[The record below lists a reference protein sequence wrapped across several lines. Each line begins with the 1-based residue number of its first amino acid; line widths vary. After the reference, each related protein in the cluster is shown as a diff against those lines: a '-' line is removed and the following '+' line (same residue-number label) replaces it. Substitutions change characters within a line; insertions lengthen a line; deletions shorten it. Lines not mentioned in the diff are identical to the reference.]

1 MTTVSLTYYHDSKNH
16 GNFGDELSPF
26 IIQELLSS
34 EYKLLLNAPEADHSL
49 LGIGS
54 IIHLSKENDYVFGS
68 GLGVL
73 EPESLP
79 HLNICAVRGPL
90 TRETLA
96 HYKIDCPE
104 VYGDAAL
111 LLPKF
116 YTPTYCEGLSTKIG
130 FVPHFNHY
138 DTYASLELPENF
150 HLIDPTMEWRQVIDE
165 ITSCHSI
172 VSQSLHG
179 LICADAY
186 NIPNIRFA
194 ENFWFCNMCH
204 SLNTQSGL
212 NLDETFNLSTSGDE
226 RPSCVCGWKYNCWG
240 NNLLHHNGD
249 FKFHDYFMSQGRES
263 ISLTTLESYDETL
276 LYTDGNQIDLELLTS
291 VFPF

>member
-1 MTTVSLTYYHDSKNH
+1 MTTVSLTYYHDSKNY

-26 IIQELLSS
+26 IIEELLSS

-96 HYKIDCPE
+96 HYEIDCPE

-165 ITSCHSI
+165 ITSCHAI
-172 VSQSLHG
+172 VSQSL
-179 LICADAY
+179 CQ
-186 NIPNIRFA
+186 
-194 ENFWFCNMCH
+194 H
-204 SLNTQSGL
+204 S
-212 NLDETFNLSTSGDE
+212 F
-226 RPSCVCGWKYNCWG
+226 
-240 NNLLHHNGD
+240 
-249 FKFHDYFMSQGRES
+249 
-263 ISLTTLESYDETL
+263 
-276 LYTDGNQIDLELLTS
+276 
-291 VFPF
+291 

>member
-1 MTTVSLTYYHDSKNH
+1 MKSISLTYYHDSKNY

-34 EYKLLLNAPEADHSL
+34 DYTLTFNAPESDHSL

-54 IIHLSKENDYVFGS
+54 IIHLAKENDYVFGS
-68 GLGVL
+68 GFGIT
-73 EPESLP
+73 EPETLP

-90 TRETLA
+90 TRETLG
-96 HYKIDCPE
+96 HYSIDAPE

-116 YTPTYCEGLSTKIG
+116 YKPITHDGLSNKIG

-138 DTYASLELPENF
+138 DTYASIELPENF

-165 ITSCHSI
+165 ITSCQAI

-186 NIPNIRFA
+186 NIPNIWFA
-194 ENFWFCNMCH
+194 ENIWFCNMCH
-204 SLNTQSGL
+204 NTTTQSHLG
-212 NLDETFNLSTSGDE
+212 LDETFNMSTDGDD
-226 RPSCVCGWKYNCWG
+226 RPPCQCGWKYNCWG
-240 NNLLHHNGD
+240 NNLLHHSGD
-249 FKFHDYFMSQGRES
+249 FKFQDYFMSQNRES
-263 ISLTTLESYDETL
+263 ISITTLDSYDETL
-276 LYTDGNQIDLELLTS
+276 LYREGNQIDLDLLIS